1 MKLQRT
7 LPLLLLLALLAGC
20 GTSSQPSALTA
31 EERTQL
37 YQTAIE
43 SARDAEMNEAIGILT
58 DAGDDMADVIF
69 ELLGVTAADMS
80 AFALSV
86 SPMNIKA
93 YGIAAMIC
101 YLPSGIVADKLAL
114 LELPQR
120 AADTEGLVVDTTRG
134 GVMNALYQEAA
145 AYDID
150 GVEEGAAAFL
160 TGLGVVR
167 GDQAGG
173 LNEDRPCTYQEAM
186 VMAERLIL
194 ALYDAN
200 DAGSR
205 GLLWKAV
212 NGDNTL
218 YLLGTIHMDRSN
230 VYPLHKSVRDALDA
244 SQVVSFELDLNDQE
258 GMALL
263 AQLQADS
270 DGTTLADHISP
281 ELYARVQA
289 AAVSLGMEPNGFDAY
304 KPWALASTF
313 GVLSLQD
320 DTTGANAMAIDV
332 YINAYA
338 VNAGKTIDS
347 VETYA
352 FQGGIFDGLSAEYQE
367 AYLDASLAGYEGM
380 LKGEAADEAAQ
391 ALAQAQQEQIAAM
404 FDAWKD
410 RDPDALAEVYDKEAI
425 LNSDDEL
432 NSKLFTERDPGMI
445 AAAAEYLETEG
456 ENTFFLA
463 VGAGHMVD
471 PGGIVS
477 GLKELGYTVELVP

>member
-1 MKLQRT
+1 MGVLAHVDSGKTTLSEGLLYLSGALRKLGRVDHRDAFLDTDTQERERGITIFSKQAEFSYGGTAFTLLDTPGHVDFSAEMERSLQVLDCAVLVVSGTDGIQGHTRT
-7 LPLLLLLALLAGC
+7 LWKLLDKHKIPTFLFINKMDLAG
-20 GTSSQPSALTA
+20 SD
-31 EERTQL
+31 
-37 YQTAIE
+37 
-43 SARDAEMNEAIGILT
+43 RD
-58 DAGDDMADVIF
+58 
-69 ELLGVTAADMS
+69 
-80 AFALSV
+80 
-86 SPMNIKA
+86 
-93 YGIAAMIC
+93 
-101 YLPSGIVADKLAL
+101 
-114 LELPQR
+114 
-120 AADTEGLVVDTTRG
+120 
-134 GVMNALYQEAA
+134 
-145 AYDID
+145 
-150 GVEEGAAAFL
+150 
-160 TGLGVVR
+160 
-167 GDQAGG
+167 
-173 LNEDRPCTYQEAM
+173 
-186 VMAERLIL
+186 
-194 ALYDAN
+194 
-200 DAGSR
+200 
-205 GLLWKAV
+205 
-212 NGDNTL
+212 
-218 YLLGTIHMDRSN
+218 
-230 VYPLHKSVRDALDA
+230 
-244 SQVVSFELDLNDQE
+244 
-258 GMALL
+258 ALL
-263 AQLQADS
+263 AQLQVYS

-289 AAVSLGMEPNGFDAY
+289 AAESLGMEPNGFDAY

>member
-1 MKLQRT
+1 MKFNWMR
-7 LPLLLLLALLAGC
+7 
-20 GTSSQPSALTA
+20 
-31 EERTQL
+31 R
-37 YQTAIE
+37 
-43 SARDAEMNEAIGILT
+43 
-58 DAGDDMADVIF
+58 
-69 ELLGVTAADMS
+69 AA
-80 AFALSV
+80 AFALS
-86 SPMNIKA
+86 
-93 YGIAAMIC
+93 AALLAVPALAAEEPAPQ
-101 YLPSGIVADKLAL
+101 LPDAWAVAELADSYALGLVDDSYTTYIQSTVTAEQLETMTGIVADKLAV

-120 AADTEGLVVDTTRG
+120 TADTAGLVVDTTRG

-150 GVEEGAAAFL
+150 GVEDGPEAFL
-160 TGLGVVR
+160 TGLGVVQ
-167 GDQAGG
+167 GDRSGE
-173 LNEDRPCTYQEAM
+173 LNEERPCTYQEAM
-186 VMAERLIL
+186 TMAKRLIL
-194 ALYDAN
+194 AVYDAN

-230 VYPLHKSVRDALDA
+230 AYPLHKSVRDALDA
-244 SQVVSFELDLNDQE
+244 AQVVSFELDLNDQE

-263 AQLQADS
+263 ASLQTYS

-289 AAVSLGMEPNGFDAY
+289 AAVALGMGPNDFDSY

-320 DTTGANAMAIDV
+320 DTTSANAMAVDS

-338 VNAGKTIDS
+338 VNAGKTIDA

-367 AYLDASLAGYEGM
+367 TYLDASLALFEMAQG
-380 LKGEAADEAAQ
+380 GEIDLEMEQAAQ
-391 ALAQAQQEQIAAM
+391 EQEEMMSGM
-404 FDAWKD
+404 FAAWKA
-410 RDPDALAEVYDKEAI
+410 RDPEAFSQVYDKAAI
-425 LNSDDEL
+425 INSDDEL

-445 AAAAEYLETEG
+445 QAAASYLETEG

-477 GLKELGYTVELVP
+477 GLRELGYTVELVS

>member
-263 AQLQADS
+263 AQLQAYS

-332 YINAYA
+332 YVNAYA

-380 LKGEAADEAAQ
+380 LNGEAADEAAQ